1 MGVCGWLVP
10 CVAMLECRVV
20 MCQDGQGQEVTGT
33 EWRDL
38 GKVPKF

>member
-20 MCQDGQGQEVTGT
+20 MCQDGQEVTGT